1 MKFEITELEKKQA
14 RLPHN
19 LFLTNLVANHI
30 LIFVSTLGMASS
42 MAWPML
48 FVPIF
53 SFSVL
58 IFTFYRANKSLKID
72 SWFVK
77 CHWQLAKKRSKV
89 FMIMLC
95 IALVIA
101 MIGIILYSQYGF
113 MKEAVFAFIGG
124 AGVLPVMF
132 TVLILI
138 IMESDALNQAN
149 NGVVN
154 DGLVNEFPDGRY
166 EPAAKQ

>member
-1 MKFEITELEKKQA
+1 MKFEITDKEKKQA
-14 RLPHN
+14 SLPHN

-30 LIFVSTLGMASS
+30 LIFVSTLGLVSS
-42 MAWPML
+42 LAWPIL

-58 IFTFYRANKSLKID
+58 IFTIFRAKKSLKVD
-72 SWFVK
+72 TWYVK
-77 CHWQLAKKRSKV
+77 CHWQLAKKRSLV
-89 FMIMLC
+89 FILMLT
-95 IALVIA
+95 IAIAIAAIGLV
-101 MIGIILYSQYGF
+101 LYLQFGF

-124 AGVLPVMF
+124 AGILPVMF

-149 NGVVN
+149 HGVVN
-154 DGLVNEFPDGRY
+154 DSLVEKFPEGQY
-166 EPAAKQ
+166 KPIAE

>member
-1 MKFEITELEKKQA
+1 MKFKITEAEGKQA
-14 RLPHN
+14 RFPHD

-30 LIFVSTLGMASS
+30 LIFVSTLGLASS
-42 MAWPML
+42 MVWPML

-58 IFTFYRANKSLKID
+58 IFTLFRAKKSLKSD
-72 SWFVK
+72 TWYVK
-77 CHWQLAKKRSKV
+77 CHWQLAKKRSIV
-89 FMIMLC
+89 FMSMLI
-95 IALVIA
+95 IALIIVA
-101 MIGIILYSQYGF
+101 IGLVLYTQFGF

-124 AGVLPVMF
+124 AGILPVMF

-149 NGVVN
+149 HGIVN
-154 DGLVNEFPDGRY
+154 DNIVEKFPEGKY
-166 EPAAKQ
+166 EEAE